1 MFIKYSTNFFV
12 YRNGQKQDYA
22 GGRTSDTIVSWVTK
36 KTGPA
41 SLETSCDSLDSKL
54 TGKLNLVYFGD
65 FSGAHYDTFLTVAK
79 GNENY

>member
-1 MFIKYSTNFFV
+1 LFKKYSTNFLF

-41 SLETSCDSLDSKL
+41 SVETSCDSLDSKL

-65 FSGAHYDTFLTVAK
+65 FSGAHYDTYLTVAK